1 MKKYGTVSGYKVAE
15 VVSSCF
21 LLLVVYNDY
30 DSYDFYD
37 KLVNVLTSALFLGI
51 SVMFQFN
58 NDKPKLQYLRL
69 NIN

>member
-1 MKKYGTVSGYKVAE
+1 MKKYGTASGYKVAE

-37 KLVNVLTSALFLGI
+37 KLVNVLTSALFLGL

>member
-21 LLLVVYNDY
+21 LLLVVYNDF

-37 KLVNVLTSALFLGI
+37 KLVNVLTSALFLGL